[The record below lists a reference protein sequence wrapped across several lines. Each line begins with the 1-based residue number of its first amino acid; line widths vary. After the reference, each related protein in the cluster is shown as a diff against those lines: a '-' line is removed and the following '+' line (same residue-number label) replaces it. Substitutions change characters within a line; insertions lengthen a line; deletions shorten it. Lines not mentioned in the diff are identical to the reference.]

1 MQAVAVTG
9 ASSGIGEAL
18 AHECARRGASVALL
32 ARRADRL
39 EELAERLRQQYPDQV
54 FTTRSLDVTERDTV
68 APALEAVRAE
78 LGDLDTV
85 MANAGMTAV
94 NRTGAGDP
102 ARDEQVTAVN
112 LLGGMATVDAAA
124 GIFRERGGGHILGVS
139 SIAAFLG
146 IPGSAAYSASK
157 AGFTRYLHT
166 VGMELSKHNIRVTT
180 AHPGF
185 IKTELAASMEK
196 YPFVIS
202 ADKGARIMIRALLR
216 GRKDVTV
223 PVWPWTL
230 VRSLAPLVPDRL
242 VMRAFR

>member
-1 MQAVAVTG
+1 MKAVAITG

-39 EELAERLRQQYPDQV
+39 EALAGELRKQYPEQT
-54 FTTRSLDVTERDTV
+54 FTTRSLDVTERAAV

-102 ARDEQVTAVN
+102 ARDEAVTAVN

-124 GIFRERGGGHILGVS
+124 RIFRERGGGQLLGVS

-157 AGFTRYLHT
+157 AGFSRYLDT
-166 VGMELSKHNIRVTT
+166 VRMELAKHHIGITS

-185 IKTELAASMEK
+185 IKTELAPGMEQ

-202 ADKGARIMIRALLR
+202 AEKGARIMVNALVR
-216 GRKDVTV
+216 GKKDVTV
-223 PVWPWTL
+223 PAWPWAL
-230 VRSLAPLVPDRL
+230 VRRLAPLVPDSL